1 MPTLLLRMRAPMM
14 SWGDHSRFTIRDT
27 RREPTKSAVIGLL
40 CAALGRPRWEPV
52 HDLAAL
58 KMGVRIN
65 QEGIVQCDYHTVMD
79 SIKSSGGRGDTV
91 LSDRYYVADADYL
104 VGLEGDRALLETLDN
119 ALQNPVW
126 QLYFG
131 RKSFV
136 PSLPVRAGIVDSPLK
151 KALENYKLNDSQPTK
166 RRLPK
171 SIRYVLEV
179 SDSLDVRQDVP
190 LDWQKR
196 SFGSRCVITT
206 IVNLEDEGLYRAMQE
221 VQDETPMSLNAALQI
236 LEKDEG

>member
-58 KMGVRIN
+58 KMGVRVN
-65 QEGIVQCDYHTVMD
+65 KEGIVQCDYHTIMD
-79 SIKSSGGRGDTV
+79 SIKSSGGKGDTV

-104 VGLEGDRALLETLDN
+104 VGLEGDATKLAELDA
-119 ALQNPVW
+119 ALQKPRW

-136 PSLPVRAGIVDSPLK
+136 PSLPVRAGIVESPLK
-151 KALENYKLNDSQPTK
+151 EALENYQLDDSQPAK
-166 RRLPK
+166 RRSPK

-190 LDWQKR
+190 LDWQNR
-196 SFGSRCVITT
+196 LFGSRCVETT
-206 IVNLEDEGLYRAMQE
+206 FVEASC
-221 VQDETPMSLNAALQI
+221 VS
-236 LEKDEG
+236 

>member
-58 KMGVRIN
+58 KMGVRVN
-65 QEGIVQCDYHTVMD
+65 QEGLVQCDYHTIMD
-79 SIKSSGGRGDTV
+79 SIKSSGGKGDTV
-91 LSDRYYVADADYL
+91 LSDRYYVADADYW
-104 VGLEGDRALLETLDN
+104 VGLEGDAATLIELDA
-119 ALQNPVW
+119 ALQTPCW

-131 RKSFV
+131 RKSFI
-136 PSLPVRAGIVDSPLK
+136 PSRPVRFPDGLLDLPLQE
-151 KALENYKLNDSQPTK
+151 ALEQQPYEGKLSK
-166 RRLPK
+166 RQNPDP
-171 SIRYVLEV
+171 IRYVLEV
-179 SDSLDVRQDVP
+179 TNSPDVRQDVP

-196 SFGSRCVITT
+196 LFGSRCVHTLFI
-206 IVNLEDEGLYRAMQE
+206 E
-221 VQDETPMSLNAALQI
+221 VEHVS
-236 LEKDEG
+236 